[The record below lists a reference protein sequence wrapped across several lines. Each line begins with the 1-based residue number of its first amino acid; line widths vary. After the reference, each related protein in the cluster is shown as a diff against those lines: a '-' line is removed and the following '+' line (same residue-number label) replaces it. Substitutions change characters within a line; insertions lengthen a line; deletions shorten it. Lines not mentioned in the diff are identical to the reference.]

1 MTVLKRIEGFIVNN
15 DIEQALNL
23 IIEIK
28 QEFLNNA
35 EYWNLRGVL
44 CLKVEEYKSAAACLK
59 NALSIDPENA
69 NAYYNYAYALENM
82 RNESDAAFHY
92 GLAYRYSI
100 ENDLKDELLSLYDNQ
115 MELKKIFNSTA
126 FGSLN
131 PFKTPSVSIIIPAY
145 NQKAY
150 LKEAVESA
158 LAQDYP
164 NLEVIVGDDNSTD
177 GTDELMKEYLKY
189 PNLKYIKRRENLG
202 AGNNSSDLFYN
213 HCTSKYVMI
222 LNHDDFLV
230 KKDYISQAINL
241 LTKNPTLSFVW
252 ANCYV
257 RQEETQMFSETS
269 FNLPMITDG
278 LTYFVKYE
286 TEDYKHITGVLT
298 TVFDRE
304 KAMTLDCLKEETKS
318 KDLFLYLKLM
328 LLGDVG
334 FIKDKVSVY
343 RVHRNSISNNM
354 PTEYDYT
361 TIDELEKLK
370 EIAFKK
376 GINRLDLENWLLI
389 RLAKYFSWRLST
401 LKNTGKHELATNL
414 FNDVVKRFPELK
426 VYIKIR
432 E

>member
-1 MTVLKRIEGFIVNN
+1 MTVFKRIENFIVNN
-15 DIEQALNL
+15 DIEQAYNL
-23 IIEIK
+23 IIEFE

-35 EYWNLRGVL
+35 EYWNLRAVL
-44 CLKVEEYKSAAACLK
+44 CLKVGEYKPAVTCLN
-59 NALSIDPENA
+59 NALSIDPESA
-69 NAYYNYAYALENM
+69 NAYYNYAFALENM
-82 RNESDAAFHY
+82 KNQNDAAFYY

-100 ENDLKDELLSLYDNQ
+100 ENDLKDELLSIYNHR
-115 MELKKIFNSTA
+115 MELKNIFDSAAYGSSNS
-126 FGSLN
+126 FE
-131 PFKTPSVSIIIPAY
+131 TPSVSIIIPTY
-145 NQKAY
+145 NQKAF

-177 GTDELMKEYLKY
+177 GTDELMKEYSRY
-189 PNLKYIKRRENLG
+189 PNLRYIKRKKNLG
-202 AGNNSSDLFYN
+202 AGNNSNDLFYN

-222 LNHDDFLV
+222 LNHDDYLI
-230 KKDYISQAINL
+230 KKDYITQAINL
-241 LTKNPTLSFVW
+241 LKKNPTLSFVW

-257 RQEETQMFSETS
+257 KNEENQMYSETD
-269 FNLPMITDG
+269 FDLRTITNG

-304 KAMTLDCLKEETKS
+304 KAITLDCLKEETKS

-354 PTEYDYT
+354 PVEYDYT
-361 TIDELEKLK
+361 TIDELENLK
-370 EIAFKK
+370 DIAFKK
-376 GINRLDLENWLLI
+376 GINQSDLENWLLI
-389 RLAKYFSWRLST
+389 RLVKYFSWRLNT
-401 LKNTGKHELATNL
+401 LKNTGKHELATSL
-414 FNDVVKRFPELK
+414 FSDLLKRFPELK
-426 VYIKIR
+426 AYIKSP
-432 E
+432 